1 MLSQQQHER
10 RIGGSSPF
18 GSSPQCNNMNMPQ
31 RQALS
36 ALLGQETSLW
46 NEQLAGWAAGEK
58 RQATCFSQDNE
69 NKKHCSDSERHRLS
83 ASTVAENF
91 RKRANDND
99 NDIAVAP
106 KSDCK
111 KAKIDSCEMVATSSP
126 MAICT
131 EEPAK
136 KRDAATEVWD
146 FIGVG

>member
-10 RIGGSSPF
+10 RIGGASPF
-18 GSSPQCNNMNMPQ
+18 GSSPPQYNNNMNIPQ

-36 ALLGQETSLW
+36 TLLGQETSLW
-46 NEQLAGWAAGEK
+46 NEQAHPTGWAASGEK
-58 RQATCFSQDNE
+58 RQATCFQDNE
-69 NKKHCSDSERHRLS
+69 NKRHCSEDTRHRLS
-83 ASTVAENF
+83 TSAAAEINA
-91 RKRANDND
+91 RKRASDD
-99 NDIAVAP
+99 ALAVAP

-111 KAKIDSCEMVATSSP
+111 KAKTDSYEMEP

-131 EEPAK
+131 EEPK